1 VRRLKGTDG
10 KLRPGRGGR
19 ESGKGGGPAPCAED
33 AARRRFL
40 LALPGI
46 AAPLLAGPSVLG
58 GTLRPQ
64 PRPGA
69 EAGRAVASRGGRAS
83 SVLAGSPLADKT
95 ACLAVD
101 TATGA
106 VILAHRSDAF
116 LPPASVTKILTAL
129 YGLETLGAD
138 YRFATRLE
146 VNGPVEGGRI
156 RGDVVLAGGGDPT
169 LDTRGLAELAARL
182 AAAGVREIE
191 GRFLFDE
198 HALPQLRALAAD
210 QPITAAYNP
219 GLSGL
224 NLNFNRVHFSWERRS
239 AGLALAL
246 DARAGPLRPGVGCIT
261 IEAAERASPVY
272 RYRIEADRAERW
284 SVARRALG
292 RRGSRW
298 LPVRLPGRYAAD
310 VFRTLARSHGIV
322 LPPPLPAAG
331 ARDGFRVLVGIESE
345 PLDRVLKGML
355 RYSTNLTA
363 EAVGLR
369 ATHRRTGRVPPGL
382 ARSAEVMADWA
393 RHRFGLTRLSLHDHS
408 GLHDA
413 TRISPREL
421 MTVLRDGRAR
431 EMLLP
436 LLKEV
441 KPGQLARRRERR
453 PVRTRGH
460 VRAKTGTLHF
470 VSALAGY
477 VEAADGHLI
486 AFVIQSADLDR
497 RARIDRRLTAPPAG
511 ARRWKLRARELQRAL
526 LIEWLDRAGGS
537 GG

>member
-1 VRRLKGTDG
+1 MG
-10 KLRPGRGGR
+10 GRGGGL
-19 ESGKGGGPAPCAED
+19 SSPVED
-33 AARRRFL
+33 GLRRRFL
-40 LALPGI
+40 LALPGVS
-46 AAPLLAGPSVLG
+46 ASLLLGPSAFG
-58 GTLRPQ
+58 GTLRPR
-64 PRPGA
+64 PRPA
-69 EAGRAVASRGGRAS
+69 PRAGPALASRGERAS

-101 TATGA
+101 TDTGA
-106 VILAHRSDAF
+106 VILSHNPDAF

-146 VNGPVEGGRI
+146 VNGTVEDGRLK
-156 RGDVVLAGGGDPT
+156 GDLVLVGGGDPT
-169 LDTRGLAELAARL
+169 LDSRGLNELAARL

-198 HALPQLRALAAD
+198 HALPRMRALATD
-210 QPITAAYNP
+210 QPIAAAYNP

-224 NLNFNRVHFSWERRS
+224 NLNFNRVHFSWERRRT
-239 AGLALAL
+239 GLALAL
-246 DARAGPLRPGVGCIT
+246 DARAGPLRPGVGSIT
-261 IEAAERASPVY
+261 IAPADRVSPVY
-272 RYRIEADRAERW
+272 RYRVEAGRIERW

-310 VFRTLARSHGIV
+310 VFRTLARSRGLV
-322 LPPPLPAAG
+322 LPPPMPLEG
-331 ARDGFRVLVGIESE
+331 ARTGFRVLVGIESE

-363 EAVGLR
+363 EAVGLQ
-369 ATHRRTGRVPPGL
+369 ATRRRTGQVPVGL
-382 ARSAEVMADWA
+382 ERSAEVMAEWA
-393 RHRFGLTRLSLHDHS
+393 RRRFGLIRLSLHDHS

-421 MTVLRDGRAR
+421 MTVLQDGKAR

-436 LLKEV
+436 ILKEV
-441 KPGQLARRRERR
+441 KPGQLARRTGRR
-453 PVRTRGH
+453 PVRGRGR
-460 VRAKTGTLHF
+460 VFAKTGTLHF

-477 VEAADGHLI
+477 AEASDGHRI
-486 AFVIQSADLDR
+486 AFVIQTADLDR
-497 RARIDRRLTAPPAG
+497 RSRIDRRQAMPPPG
-511 ARRWKLRARELQRAL
+511 ARTWKIRARELQRAL
-526 LIEWLDRAGGS
+526 LLDWLDRRGRPGG
-537 GG
+537 